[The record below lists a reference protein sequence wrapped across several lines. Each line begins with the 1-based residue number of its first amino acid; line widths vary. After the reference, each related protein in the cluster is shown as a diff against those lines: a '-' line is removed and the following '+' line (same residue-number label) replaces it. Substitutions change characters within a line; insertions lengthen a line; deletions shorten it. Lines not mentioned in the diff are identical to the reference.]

1 MNKNILF
8 LFIAAFSAAPIH
20 GYKNQFVLPCLSKK
34 TPWAPQLS
42 ISDMIRI
49 VIHQKIDSISWL
61 KRIRIELES
70 VQNRI
75 QKYREESVN
84 FINQALRCDKNTQKV
99 EGNNVN
105 DVDPMLLILN
115 NSL

>member
-1 MNKNILF
+1 M
-8 LFIAAFSAAPIH
+8 H

-49 VIHQKIDSISWL
+49 AIHHKMDNIYFL
-61 KRIRIELES
+61 KTVRTKLDNA
-70 VQNRI
+70 QNRV
-75 QKYREESVN
+75 QKFREECIN
-84 FINQALRCDKNTQKV
+84 FINQALKCDKNTQKI

-105 DVDPMLLILN
+105 DVDPVLLILN